1 MSKAKKEGK
10 PKKNRGNLVKRL
22 NMIKKKRRIVKTI
35 QIIKKPSEK
44 VVFYFLRYL

>member
-22 NMIKKKRRIVKTI
+22 NMIKKNEEVSKQYK
-35 QIIKKPSEK
+35 
-44 VVFYFLRYL
+44 

>member
-22 NMIKKKRRIVKTI
+22 NMIKKNEEVLKQYK
-35 QIIKKPSEK
+35 
-44 VVFYFLRYL
+44 

>member
-22 NMIKKKRRIVKTI
+22 NMIKKNEELLKQYK
-35 QIIKKPSEK
+35 
-44 VVFYFLRYL
+44 